1 MYFNLS
7 KIFCT
12 LFGLGFISK
21 MPGTIG
27 SIVGVLFYILAKPY
41 LSLNYFVVFLFL
53 VILLSFLTIYIYQ
66 LKRGKEDR
74 KEIII
79 DEFIGQIITMIFLEY
94 NFLNL
99 LLAFILFRFFD
110 IVKIFPANY
119 IDKNYSGCFGIVLD
133 DIVAAFQAIIII
145 LFINVYII

>member
-27 SIVGVLFYILAKPY
+27 SIVGILFYILVKPY
-41 LSLNYFVVFLFL
+41 LPLNYFVIFLFL
-53 VILLSFLTIYIYQ
+53 IMLLSFLTIYFYQ
-66 LKRGKEDR
+66 IKKGKEDR

-79 DEFIGQIITMIFLEY
+79 DEFIGQIITVMFLEY

-99 LLAFILFRFFD
+99 LLAFVLFRFFD
-110 IVKIFPANY
+110 IIKIFPADY
-119 IDKNYSGCFGIVLD
+119 IDKNYSGCFGIILD
-133 DIVAAFQAIIII
+133 DIIAALQAAMVI